1 MTPPTQQAPKGR
13 KMGKFQQEHKE
24 KYEKIQQKIKHLI
37 EKEKEEKEKEDL
49 RKVAEQERVKQEE
62 EDKRKQLQEELK
74 RLQEEKERKQQE
86 EQYHFIA
93 TAQARTV
100 SSHPS
105 VKECRPQKQSNQ
117 QHPAILTRKILL

>member
-49 RKVAEQERVKQEE
+49 RETLNDLDTIYYGQEDTVQRIEQLLEGFQLANTPPKAYPSYAQVA
-62 EDKRKQLQEELK
+62 
-74 RLQEEKERKQQE
+74 
-86 EQYHFIA
+86 
-93 TAQARTV
+93 ARN
-100 SSHPS
+100 SFPPMDPNPPQHHPTPPLTITTTHTHN
-105 VKECRPQKQSNQ
+105 PQR
-117 QHPAILTRKILL
+117 H